1 MSRLLDEIKK
11 ENDIKNIPPQEY
23 RRLAKEIRFQL
34 VKNVS
39 RTGGHLA
46 SNLGAVEL
54 TMALHLFLDFPKDKL
69 VWDVGH
75 QAYVHKMLTGRLKD
89 FRSLRRLDGL
99 SGFPKVSENL
109 ADTFNTGHSSTSLS
123 VALGLAKARDLRG
136 SDEKVVAVIGDGAL
150 SGGMAFEALNN
161 AEQMKSNLIMI
172 LNDNKMSIS
181 KNVGGMARYLGKV
194 RTNRKYNDLKVNI
207 EERLDRI
214 PNVGVSMAETI
225 KNAKNSL
232 KHLFVPGMFFEEM
245 GIVYVGPI
253 DGHDV
258 ESILTALEAAA
269 RMKNR
274 PVLIH
279 VVTKKGKGYRPAEEN
294 PSIFHGVGPFDP
306 KSGEVPESEE
316 ETYTDVF
323 GNWMM
328 EKGRAHEELVSVCAA
343 MPDGTGG
350 KRFAEEFP
358 KRFFDVGIAEEHAVT
373 FAAGLVAG
381 GLRPVVSIYSTFL
394 QRAYDQIIHDV
405 CLNNL
410 PVIFAVDRS
419 GIVGRDGDTHQGI
432 FDISYLTNIPNM
444 TVISPMDKEELTA
457 ALDFA
462 YDFDSPVAVRYPRG
476 EVYKNTLDHM
486 ALELGKAEVLK
497 KIIDEEKSNKTKILQ
512 KIGDKVFNNKTQRE
526 RVTIIA
532 IGKMV
537 ARAMDIGQKL
547 QEKMDVEVINA
558 RFLKPLDDNTII
570 ESIKKTKNV
579 ITIEDGTIING
590 LATAVKEVIVNNNLQ
605 GVKIKSYA
613 YPDEF
618 IKHGSVDELEKIYG
632 LDEENII
639 NGVNKS

>member
-99 SGFPKVSENL
+99 SGFPKVSENP

-123 VALGLAKARDLRG
+123 VALGLAKARDLSG

-306 KSGEVPESEE
+306 RSGEVPESEE

-323 GNWMM
+323 GNWMI
-328 EKGRAHEELVSVCAA
+328 EKGKLHEELVSVCAA
-343 MPDGTGG
+343 MPDGTGV
-350 KRFAEEFP
+350 KKFAEEFP

-444 TVISPMDKEELTA
+444 TVLSPMDKEELTA

-462 YDFDSPVAVRYPRG
+462 YDFDGPVAVRYPRG
-476 EVYKNTLDHM
+476 SVYKNTLNHKT
-486 ALELGKAEVLK
+486 LELGKAEVLLEAENPQ
-497 KIIDEEKSNKTKILQ
+497 IVIFAVGDMVEKALRTAEHFAGDVTVVNLRFVKPFDRALVKELAVKHDIVVTMEDSE
-512 KIGDKVFNNKTQRE
+512 KIGGF
-526 RVTIIA
+526 
-532 IGKMV
+532 
-537 ARAMDIGQKL
+537 GQQAESYLMEEGCIPK
-547 QEKMDVEVINA
+547 KFINCSVDDCFVE
-558 RFLKPLDDNTII
+558 
-570 ESIKKTKNV
+570 
-579 ITIEDGTIING
+579 
-590 LATAVKEVIVNNNLQ
+590 
-605 GVKIKSYA
+605 
-613 YPDEF
+613 
-618 IKHGSVDELEKIYG
+618 HGSPEELYERYEMDENWVVGQINEALERK
-632 LDEENII
+632 
-639 NGVNKS
+639 